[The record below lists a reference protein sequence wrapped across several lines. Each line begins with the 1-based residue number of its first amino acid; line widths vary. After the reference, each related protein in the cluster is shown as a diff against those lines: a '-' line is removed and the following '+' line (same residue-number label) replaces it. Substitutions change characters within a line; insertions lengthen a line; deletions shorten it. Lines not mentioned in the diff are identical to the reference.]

1 MKNISEPGVE
11 GVSPAELEAAPSWRE
26 FALRLDPLAALSPGP
41 QVGTGA
47 SSAGEA
53 RWSTGGGRQI
63 AWDSDGEESKPA
75 KTEVTHRAAIPTISQ
90 LHPSTTLCLFRNWV
104 RNLLSMFGVSR

>member
-1 MKNISEPGVE
+1 MKNISEPGVD
-11 GVSPAELEAAPSWRE
+11 GASWAAEVEAAPSWRV

-47 SSAGEA
+47 SSAGKA

-63 AWDSDGEESKPA
+63 AWESDGEESNPA
-75 KTEVTHRAAIPTISQ
+75 KQRPPTEP
-90 LHPSTTLCLFRNWV
+90 LYPPSANYTLPLPCVCFET
-104 RNLLSMFGVSR
+104 VSGTC